1 MAEVFNNYFS
11 NIVTNLDIG
20 DYVSNTLH
28 RHVNPVY
35 FAIDKFKNHPSI
47 LAIKNNVHKHDNF
60 SFNMIDN
67 TYVKTIISNLNTNKP
82 TPLDCIPVKL
92 LVETKDICTPFITK
106 IFNQSLLDRK
116 FPSLLKRAEI
126 IPAHKKLETTNKDNY
141 RPISILPCSSKI
153 FERIMEYQI
162 QEYMSPLLS
171 KYICGFRK
179 GYSTQYCLLAM
190 FDCLKKAID
199 KGHLA
204 GALLTDL
211 SKAFDCLHHEL
222 LIAKLFTYGFDI
234 TSLEYIYSYLTDRE
248 HRTKVNNS
256 FSEWSYITCG
266 IPQGS
271 ILGPLLFNIYI
282 NDIFF
287 FVDEKNLAN
296 YADDNTPFATN
307 LQLNT
312 LLKNLETDTSIL
324 VKWFKDNYFKLNPNK
339 CHLLVTNHTNDV
351 SVTVDGETIK
361 GSHTVKLLGIN
372 VDNKLNFNDHV
383 SKLCNK
389 VSQKIHALSR
399 ISPYMSTEK
408 LRYILKAFIQSQF
421 SYCPL
426 VWMYHSRTLNNRI
439 NRLHERALRITY
451 KDSKLSFK
459 ELLAL
464 DNSFTIHERNVQL
477 LATEMYKIKN
487 NLAPTFMKELFPLST
502 NNYNLRNKPQFKTP
516 NVHTVSHGTETISFR
531 GPKTWAIVPDVI
543 KNSNTLHSFKRNI
556 KHWKPE
562 GCSCKLC
569 LSYIPNLGF
578 L

>member
-1 MAEVFNNYFS
+1 MAEVFNDYFS
-11 NIVTNLDIG
+11 NIVTNLEIG
-20 DYVSNTLH
+20 ENVSKTFH
-28 RHVNPVY
+28 CQFNPVY
-35 FAIDKFKNHPSI
+35 SAIDKFKNHPSI
-47 LAIKNNVHKHDNF
+47 LAIKNNVHKHNNF
-60 SFNMIDN
+60 SFNMIDTTSVN
-67 TYVKTIISNLNTNKP
+67 TIISNLNTNKP
-82 TPLDCIPVKL
+82 TPLNCIPVKL

-116 FPSLLKRAEI
+116 FPHLLKRAEI

-153 FERIMEYQI
+153 FERIMDYQI
-162 QEYMSPLLS
+162 DEYMSPLLS

-190 FDCLKKAID
+190 LECWKKAID

-222 LIAKLFTYGFDI
+222 LIAKLYAYGFDI
-234 TSLEYIYSYLTDRE
+234 TSLEYIYSYLTCRE

-256 FSEWSYITCG
+256 FSEWTYITRG

-282 NDIFF
+282 NDMFF
-287 FVDEKNLAN
+287 FINENNLAN

-339 CHLLVTNHTNDV
+339 CHLLVTKHSKDV
-351 SVTVDGETIK
+351 TVTVDGETIM
-361 GSHTVKLLGIN
+361 GSPTVKLLGIN

-383 SKLCNK
+383 SKLCCK
-389 VSQKIHALSR
+389 VSQKIHALAR

-408 LRYILKAFIQSQF
+408 LRCILRAFIQSQF
-421 SYCPL
+421 GYCPL

-451 KDSKLSFK
+451 KDSTLSFK

-464 DNSFTIHERNVQL
+464 DHSFTIHERNVQH

-502 NNYNLRNKPQFKTP
+502 NIYNLRNKPQFKTS

-531 GPKTWAIVPDVI
+531 GPKTWAIVPDII
-543 KNSNTLHSFKRNI
+543 KQSKTLDSFKRNI
-556 KHWKPE
+556 KHWRPE